1 MEYSIYHTYSPKRA
15 IIFGHGV
22 LMLRCITPSTGMGFS
37 AIAIPIFFKID
48 GKYSTSYACH
58 FANSRM
64 KYYIFYIK
72 IQKAFEKFREGCN
85 AFTVLG
91 NQRGSIFM
99 EIIHK
104 SRLFLDVLSQIVR
117 IAGFPECI
125 FFFFYL

>member
-1 MEYSIYHTYSPKRA
+1 MYYAINRYGVFRNRYPDFLHILPTLPKTYICLLYGNR
-15 IIFGHGV
+15 GV
-22 LMLRCITPSTGMGFS
+22 HDVV
-37 AIAIPIFFKID
+37 KID